1 MSQDTT
7 HSDKS
12 FPTHP
17 HAEPV
22 TENAW
27 SKLNAFT
34 DARVGLGRSGIS
46 VPTKHL
52 LAFQLAHAQA
62 IDAVHTQ
69 LDAKRLAE
77 ELSAQAWA
85 PNAAPFLLHSRATD
99 RATYLQRP
107 DYGRRLDEHSAHILD
122 QHSAENTAEYDLAI
136 AIVDGLSSLAIEQ
149 NTLPFLQ
156 ALFAHLDTNTTN
168 KSNTRSNTKTNTNK
182 HAPWHIAPLCLVEQG
197 RVAIG
202 DDICE
207 RLNAKCV
214 LVLIGER
221 PGLSSPDSLGL
232 YLTWGGK
239 VGYTDAYR
247 NCISNVRPA
256 GLVYQ
261 EAARKAFYLLTEAR
275 TLKLSGVKLKDR
287 SDDDLIMDTSKE
299 SKNFL
304 IT

>member
-1 MSQDTT
+1 MSHDIPK
-7 HSDKS
+7 SDIPKPNKS
-12 FPTHP
+12 FSTHP

-69 LDAKRLAE
+69 LDSNALAKALVE
-77 ELSAQAWA
+77 QDWA
-85 PNAAPFLLHSRATD
+85 KDWTRNCAPLLLHSRATD

-107 DYGRRLDEHSAHILD
+107 DYGRRLDEESAHKLD
-122 QHSAENTAEYDLAI
+122 EHRASTSQSYDLAI
-136 AIVDGLSSLAIEQ
+136 VVVDGLSSLAVEQ

-156 ALFAHLDTNTTN
+156 ALSGYIKGWN
-168 KSNTRSNTKTNTNK
+168 
-182 HAPWHIAPLCLVEQG
+182 IAPVCFVEQG

-202 DDICE
+202 DDVCE

-239 VGYTDAYR
+239 VGFTDAYR

-261 EAARKAFYLLTEAR
+261 EAARKAFYLLNEAR

-287 SDDDLIMDTSKE
+287 SDDDLIVDTSQE

-304 IT
+304 IS